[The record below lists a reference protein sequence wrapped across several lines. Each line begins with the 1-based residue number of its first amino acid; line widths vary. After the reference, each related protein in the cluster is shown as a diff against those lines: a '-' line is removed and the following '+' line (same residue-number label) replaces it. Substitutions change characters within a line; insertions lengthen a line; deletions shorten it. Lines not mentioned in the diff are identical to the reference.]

1 MESKEIEVS
10 KEVEKPKEE
19 KKGRYEEVEI
29 VTEKGLAVV
38 DHKTEKIFSQQEL
51 LVELLNKL
59 DNIEVAIF
67 QK

>member
-1 MESKEIEVS
+1 MEDNKVEVS
-10 KEVEKPKEE
+10 KEVEEPKEE
-19 KKGRYEEVEI
+19 KKSRYEEVEI